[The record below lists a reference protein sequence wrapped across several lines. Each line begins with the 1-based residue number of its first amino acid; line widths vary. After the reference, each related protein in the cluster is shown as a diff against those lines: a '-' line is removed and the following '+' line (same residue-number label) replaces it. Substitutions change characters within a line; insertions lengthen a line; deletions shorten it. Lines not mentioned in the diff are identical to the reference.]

1 LTNAPLV
8 SSASP
13 QFLTSDVQIP
23 SPTAPEL
30 QVMMKSNWAKSLVGL
45 SFTAVLFGAF
55 AMSSSGIAD
64 DKAKK
69 APPALAFEMETLDGK
84 KVDLNSYAGKVV
96 LVVNVAS
103 ECGLTPQYEG
113 LQAVYEKYK
122 DKGLVVLGFPCNQ
135 FGSQEPGSAAEIKSF
150 CSKNYGVTF
159 DMFAK
164 IDVNGDNAAPFFK
177 HLTSLDTKPKGSGKV
192 SWNFEKFLIGR
203 DGAVI
208 GRFAP
213 TLAPDGDEL
222 VKQIETA
229 LGK

>member
-1 LTNAPLV
+1 
-8 SSASP
+8 
-13 QFLTSDVQIP
+13 
-23 SPTAPEL
+23 
-30 QVMMKSNWAKSLVGL
+30 MMKKNWAKSLAGL
-45 SFTAVLFGAF
+45 CSAAILLGVF
-55 AMSSSGIAD
+55 AMSSSGVAD

-84 KVDLNSYAGKVV
+84 KVDLNSYAGKVI

-103 ECGLTPQYEG
+103 ECGLTGQYEG
-113 LQAVYEKYK
+113 LQALHEKYK

-150 CSKNYGVTF
+150 CTKNYGVTF

-164 IDVNGDNAAPFFK
+164 IDVNGDKAAPFFK
-177 HLTSLDTKPKGSGKV
+177 HLTALETKPKGSGKV

-203 DGAVI
+203 DGSVV

-213 TLAPDGDEL
+213 TTAPDGDEL
-222 VKQIETA
+222 TD
-229 LGK
+229 GRHD

>member
-1 LTNAPLV
+1 
-8 SSASP
+8 
-13 QFLTSDVQIP
+13 
-23 SPTAPEL
+23 
-30 QVMMKSNWAKSLVGL
+30 MMKKNWAKSLAGL
-45 SFTAVLFGAF
+45 CSAAILLGVF
-55 AMSSSGIAD
+55 AMSSSGVAD

-84 KVDLNSYAGKVV
+84 KVDLNSYAGKVI

-103 ECGLTPQYEG
+103 ECGLTDQDEG
-113 LQAVYEKYK
+113 LQALHEKYK

-150 CSKNYGVTF
+150 CTKNYGVTF

-164 IDVNGDNAAPFFK
+164 IDVNGDKAAPFFK
-177 HLTSLDTKPKGSGKV
+177 HLTALETKPKGSGKV

-203 DGAVI
+203 DGSVV

-213 TLAPDGDEL
+213 TTAPDGDEL
-222 VKQIETA
+222 VKQIESA